1 MTSLKIAGV
10 CVSDVSRSARAA
22 GLRTREPC
30 FQGRVVTAERLCPL
44 QFSWIL
50 LESQGFTLPLEKSLL
65 QSTRRMTESGVTP
78 APSPPLDNKT
88 VTVGTQASTP
98 PHSTAGET
106 HPGPA
111 RVRSASTPQPPFW
124 NPELFCIVFFV
135 RKGHIMLFTSL
146 SISIKE

>member
-1 MTSLKIAGV
+1 MTYLKIAGV

-65 QSTRRMTESGVTP
+65 QSTRRMTESGVTL
-78 APSPPLDNKT
+78 APSPPLDNRT
-88 VTVGTQASTP
+88 LTVGTGQHPASQHSWGDP
-98 PHSTAGET
+98 SRLSQGAGSFHSTAALLE
-106 HPGPA
+106 
-111 RVRSASTPQPPFW
+111 S
-124 NPELFCIVFFV
+124 
-135 RKGHIMLFTSL
+135 
-146 SISIKE
+146 